1 MNSQA
6 LEVPELGPALGR
18 LLGPGA
24 GPVAEARLG
33 LVTSL
38 FEAAASARASGDPA
52 PLGAGAWRSRWETA
66 VAVAAKGIAHEAEAR
81 LAVAAREA
89 RMPARVAR
97 HAVLA
102 EPERRGVAARL
113 GAEGAPLIRSLD
125 LLSEPGSADWPDR
138 ILLVARTLE
147 SSWLALE
154 SAAEDE
160 RKRWLAEA
168 ERLRGWRRPTW
179 PVMLAITAVVLALG
193 WLGLALGGWVPAGP
207 LAPLRDWLLVLP

>member
-1 MNSQA
+1 MTA
-6 LEVPELGPALGR
+6 PGLEVPELGPALGR

-24 GPVAEARLG
+24 GPIADARLG

-38 FEAAASARASGDPA
+38 FEAAAQARASGDPA
-52 PLGAGAWRSRWETA
+52 PLAPAAWRARWEAA
-66 VAVAAKGIAHEAEAR
+66 VAVAAKGIAEEAENR
-81 LAVAAREA
+81 LALAAREA

-97 HAVLA
+97 HATLA

-125 LLSEPGSADWPDR
+125 LLAEPASANWTGR
-138 ILLVARTLE
+138 VLVVARTLE

-160 RKRWLAEA
+160 RNRWIAEA
-168 ERLRGWRRPTW
+168 ERLRSWQRPTW
-179 PVMLAITAVVLALG
+179 PLMLVIVALVISLG
-193 WLGLALGGWVPAGP
+193 WLGLVLGGWVPAGP